1 MRKAIAILLL
11 ASCIY
16 GLDIIV
22 VKDGLQK
29 GIEPLAFS
37 LIRTV
42 LALALT
48 APYLISRNRDS
59 LRKLDLPMVAKMA
72 VIGIIAEGA
81 VILLLF
87 WGQHHTS
94 AVNAGFMIRLTF
106 LFTFPFAYLIVG
118 ERPGNMILLTAS
130 LMLGGAF
137 LISTGGTLKPPMSGD
152 LAIIGAA
159 LCLGFTNAYA
169 KRLMRYLRPDEVTL
183 GRFVFGSLFL
193 SLIVLGPLG
202 GDIGSVSWLL
212 AKNVV
217 LSAVLYSS
225 FVLLFYRG
233 VGMAGPNIAALMFTV
248 GAVFSALFAVVLLG
262 EQFACSH
269 VAGAA
274 MLIGGA
280 LLISIRRMAPPPSK
294 NDVEINLRLKK
305 G

>member
-1 MRKAIAILLL
+1 MRKAIVILLL

-29 GIEPLAFS
+29 GVEPLAFS
-37 LIRTV
+37 LLRTM

-48 APYLISRNRDS
+48 APYLVSRNKDS
-59 LRKLDLPMVAKMA
+59 LRTLDLPMVLRMA
-72 VIGIIAEGA
+72 VIGIIAEGI
-81 VILLLF
+81 VIMLLF

-106 LFTFPFAYLIVG
+106 LFTFPFAYVVVG
-118 ERPGNMILLTAS
+118 ERVGRLIVVTAA

-137 LISTGGTLKPPMSGD
+137 LISTGGTLRPPMSGD
-152 LAIIGAA
+152 VAIICAA
-159 LCLGFTNAYA
+159 VCLGFTNAYA

-183 GRFVFGSLFL
+183 GRFFFGSLFL
-193 SLIVLGPLG
+193 FVALIWTRS
-202 GDIGSVSWLL
+202 GDIAAISVSQG
-212 AKNVV
+212 ANVL

-233 VGMAGPNIAALMFTV
+233 VGRAGPNIAALMFTV
-248 GAVFSALFAVVLLG
+248 GAVFSAFFAVVLLG
-262 EQFACSH
+262 EPFAWSH
-269 VAGAA
+269 LAGAA

-280 LLISIRRMAPPPSK
+280 VIISVRR
-294 NDVEINLRLKK
+294 
-305 G
+305 